1 MAGATKKPVK
11 KKPKLTLEQR
21 KEKAAER
28 AFLRKIRTIFQK
40 TGFSR
45 VSVEGKHFEFSG
57 RSGEFDDIF
66 VKENLIICAEYT
78 LHSKS
83 NIGDHV
89 KNKAHLFNLIHNN
102 PSGFVAFLLDKFPDV
117 AESVSDKYHVDQL
130 RLRIIYCSPD
140 EINSEHAALTDNTRF
155 MWRGTIEYFK
165 SLSDTVRLSA
175 RHELFDFLK
184 LKFGEVGEHGAIPDA
199 GDQPFKGTLLPEVHS
214 NFAPGYK
221 VVSFYVSPAALL
233 SRAYVL
239 RKDGWKDVYGLYQRM
254 IDRKKI
260 EAIRRHLRLQKRV
273 FVNNIIVTLP
283 DDTRIDDKDGTP
295 ADATKITETTPV
307 VVRLPQNSNSV
318 GIVDGQHRVFS
329 YYEDTQDDP
338 QISKFRNLQNL
349 LATGIMYP
357 KNLPEADR
365 RKFEAGLFL
374 EINSTQNSPASG
386 VIQAVGIIT
395 DPYLHDSIGKGV
407 VSKLAQMAPL
417 EGLLERHFFDQN
429 VLKTASIVSFGLRR
443 LVRLDGNESLIH
455 VWTSSDK
462 EAVKAKSNDEALQ
475 AYVAFCSSQLAMFLS
490 AAKANLPTE
499 AWKIASK
506 DGAGILATVSVNGLI
521 ILFRKVVKA
530 EGLSDFEG
538 YKAKLK
544 MLNKFNFQGYHSSH
558 YNSMANDMMATIYGK

>member
-1 MAGATKKPVK
+1 MVGVK
-11 KKPKLTLEQR
+11 KKPAKKKPILSPEQR
-21 KEKAAER
+21 KAKAAER
-28 AFLRKIRTIFQK
+28 SFLKKIRNIFQK
-40 TGFSR
+40 TGF
-45 VSVEGKHFEFSG
+45 VPISVEGKHFQFSG
-57 RSGEFDDIF
+57 RSGELDDVF
-66 VKENLIICAEYT
+66 VRENIIICAEYT
-78 LHSKS
+78 LHNQS
-83 NIGDHV
+83 NMGDHI
-89 KNKAHLFNLIHNN
+89 KGKAHLFNLMHDK
-102 PSGFVAFLLDKFPDV
+102 PSDFISFLMNKFPDV
-117 AESVSDKYHVDQL
+117 KNAISNNYHVDQL
-130 RLRIIYCSPD
+130 KLRTIYCSPN
-140 EINSEHAALTDNTRF
+140 EVSSEHAALASRTKF

-165 SLSDTVRLSA
+165 SLTDTIRLSA
-175 RHELFDFLK
+175 RHELLDFLD
-184 LKFGEVGEHGAIPDA
+184 LSFGEVGEQGVIPSG

-214 NFAPGYK
+214 NFKPGYK

-233 SRAYVL
+233 SRSYVL
-239 RKDGWKDVYGLYQRM
+239 RKDGWKEDYGLYQRM

-260 EAIRRHLRLQKRV
+260 ESIRKHLRLQKRV

-283 DDTRIDDKDGTP
+283 DDTRIDDKDGNP

-307 VVRLPQNSNSV
+307 VVRLPQNSNTV
-318 GIVDGQHRVFS
+318 GIVDGQHRIFS

-338 QISKFRNLQNL
+338 QISIFRNLQNL

-407 VSKLAQMAPL
+407 ISKLAQSAPL
-417 EGLLERHFFDQN
+417 EGLLERHFFDQH

-455 VWTSSDK
+455 VWTSSEK

-475 AYVAFCSSQLAMFLS
+475 AYVSFCGSQLAIFLS
-490 AAKANLPTE
+490 AAKANLPSD
-499 AWKIASK
+499 AWKIATK
-506 DGAGILATVSVNGLI
+506 DGTGILATVSVNGLI
-521 ILFRKVVKA
+521 ILFRKVVKT

-538 YKAKLK
+538 YRSKLK
-544 MLNKFNFQGYHSSH
+544 NLATFDFKGYHSSH
-558 YNSMANDMMATIYGK
+558 YNRMANDMMANIYGK